1 MMVHTSFLGDIQ
13 EGEHL
18 RMDCKGLWV
27 SLAYTRAFG
36 TLGPQFKSGQTH
48 HFLKE
53 LLIYFAIVFAAV
65 SEKIDYR
72 SDELSLSEEE

>member
-1 MMVHTSFLGDIQ
+1 MMARTYFLGDIQ

-18 RMDCKGLWV
+18 RMVWKGLWV

-48 HFLKE
+48 FFTINLTRCELK
-53 LLIYFAIVFAAV
+53 ISVY
-65 SEKIDYR
+65 
-72 SDELSLSEEE
+72 

>member
-1 MMVHTSFLGDIQ
+1 MVPTSFLGDIQ

-18 RMDCKGLWV
+18 RMVWKGLWV

-48 HFLKE
+48 HQQLD
-53 LLIYFAIVFAAV
+53 L
-65 SEKIDYR
+65 R
-72 SDELSLSEEE
+72 STNIRGLVYIE

>member
-1 MMVHTSFLGDIQ
+1 MAHTFFLGDIQ

-18 RMDCKGLWV
+18 RKGWKGLWV

-48 HFLKE
+48 HLPT
-53 LLIYFAIVFAAV
+53 LFAIRHVNV
-65 SEKIDYR
+65 PKL
-72 SDELSLSEEE
+72 DEIQIWS

>member
-1 MMVHTSFLGDIQ
+1 LGDIQ

-18 RMDCKGLWV
+18 RMGWKGLWV

-48 HFLKE
+48 HNSIVTSVYPNQMVTKFSFDE
-53 LLIYFAIVFAAV
+53 TRALL
-65 SEKIDYR
+65 
-72 SDELSLSEEE
+72 